1 MKLATTLRIN
11 MTGAPASP
19 ETQGERYRAAIE
31 MAAYADRH
39 GFSIVNVEEHHCAAI
54 GWLPSPLVMAGLI
67 AGRTARVRIRVSA
80 LLITLYDPI
89 RLAED
94 IAVLDLVSGGR
105 LSIVAG
111 LGYRP
116 EEYELFGVPWKGRG
130 ALMEEKLKVMIQA
143 WTGEPF
149 GYRGTT
155 VRVTPKPFSTPHPLV
170 LVGGSTE
177 IAARRAGRLGLG
189 FQPALHDRQLKAMFE
204 EESRANGFEPG
215 LCIMPAPVV
224 ANVFVAEDPDALWAE
239 VGDHLLYDTATYASW
254 QRAGQR
260 SAVHRDVATVDEL
273 RADGLFRIFTPDECV
288 AHAKEGHVFVF
299 HPLCGGIDPEV
310 GWRSLRLFE
319 SEVLPRL

>member
-1 MKLATTLRIN
+1 MARCVIRFDLRAPSF
-11 MTGAPASP
+11 GAPAADL
-19 ETQGERYRAAIE
+19 YRAAIE
-31 MAAYADRH
+31 MSAWADRLD
-39 GFSIVNVEEHHCAAI
+39 FEAIVLSEHHSAED
-54 GWLPSPLVMAGLI
+54 GYLSGPLAMAGALVGATTKAPI
-67 AGRTARVRIRVSA
+67 SIQA
-80 LLITLYDPI
+80 LLVPLHDPI

-94 IAVLDLVSGGR
+94 IAVLDLASAGR

-130 ALMEEKLKVMIQA
+130 ALMEEKLAVMVQA

-149 GYRGTT
+149 EYRGTT
-155 VRVTPKPFSTPHPLV
+155 VRVTPKPYSTPHPLV
-170 LVGGSTE
+170 LIGGSTE

-189 FQPALHDRQLKAMFE
+189 FQPALHDRQLKAWFE

-215 LCIMPAPVV
+215 MCIMPSPEV

-239 VGDHLLYDTATYASW
+239 IGDNLLYDTATYASW

-260 SAVHRDVATVDEL
+260 SAVHREVATVDEL
-273 RADGLFRIFTPDECV
+273 RADGLFRILTPDECISF
-288 AHAKEGHVFVF
+288 AKEGQVFVF
-299 HPLCGGIDPEV
+299 HPLCGGISPDTA
-310 GWRSLRLFE
+310 WRSLRLFE

>member
-1 MKLATTLRIN
+1 MARCVIRFDLRAPSF
-11 MTGAPASP
+11 GAPAA
-19 ETQGERYRAAIE
+19 ELYRAAIE
-31 MAAYADRH
+31 MSAWADRLD
-39 GFSIVNVEEHHCAAI
+39 FEAIVLSEHHSAED
-54 GWLPSPLVMAGLI
+54 GYLSGPLAMAGAVI
-67 AGRTARVRIRVSA
+67 GATVKAPVSIQA
-80 LLITLYDPI
+80 LLVPLHDPI
-89 RLAED
+89 RMAED
-94 IAVLDLVSGGR
+94 IAVLDLVSAGR

-149 GYRGTT
+149 AYRGTT
-155 VRVTPKPFSTPHPLV
+155 VRVTPKPYSTPHPLV

-215 LCIMPAPVV
+215 MCIMPAPVV
-224 ANVFVAEDPDALWAE
+224 ANVFVAEDPDAMWAE

-288 AHAKEGHVFVF
+288 AFAKEGHVFVF
-299 HPLCGGIDPEV
+299 HPLCGGIAPEV